1 MATPPLLQRVR
12 MKKVLII
19 GLDGATYTILDR
31 LMADGVMPFLRDFIA
46 QGVRAPLRTII
57 PALTPPAWTSLRTGV
72 RPGKHGIFDFFR
84 KAAPD
89 SHHIEML
96 TGKDIAAPT
105 LAQYANQH
113 DLTAAVLNF
122 PVTFPSPPIQG
133 YLIPGWMPWKQL
145 RFACQPADFYGRLK
159 ELPGFNPR
167 ELAMD
172 MKQEEKAIEGT
183 AEEEYKAWI
192 DVHIRKDRQWLQIV
206 RLLRESD
213 PPDYTA
219 IMFDG
224 TDKIQHLMWRFL
236 DPACYSLQPD
246 DFELEMRD
254 YVLRYYRALDEVI
267 QGIAALAF
275 QDAAIFIVSDHGFG
289 QQAFTFFVN
298 TWLEQQGLLAWAKDA
313 PAVSDQAILGIGQL
327 ARHTYLLDW
336 EKTLAY
342 APTPSANGIHIV
354 RQSAEHPHGVSAEMY
369 LPFRDHLVA
378 QLQQVVDPIHGQ
390 PLVAEIWTREEIFA
404 GPYMELAPDLTLVMR
419 DGGLISILA
428 AETAV
433 APRSVISGTHA
444 PLGIFAAQGSG
455 LQAGLTSPELS
466 ILDIAPLALYGMGL
480 PIPAQLDGRL
490 PTELFDPHALTARP
504 PLVAEDT
511 PIPSQPAVN
520 AEETL
525 DEESELAILEQLAK
539 LGYVE

>member
-1 MATPPLLQRVR
+1 

-31 LMADGVMPFLRDFIA
+31 LMTEGVMPFLGEFIA
-46 QGVRAPLRTII
+46 QGVRADLRTII

-105 LAQYANQH
+105 LAQYAN
-113 DLTAAVLNF
+113 DAGLTAAVLNF

-145 RFACQPADFYGRLK
+145 RFACQPADLYGRLK

-192 DVHIRKDRQWLQIV
+192 DVHIRKDQQWLQIM
-206 RLLRESD
+206 RMLRASD

-236 DPACYSLQPD
+236 DPACYSAQPD
-246 DFELEMRD
+246 SFELEMRD
-254 YVLRYYRALDEVI
+254 YVLRYYRALDTVI
-267 QGIAALAF
+267 QGIADLAF
-275 QDAAIFIVSDHGFG
+275 QGATVIVVSDHGFG
-289 QQAFTFFVN
+289 RQAFTFFVN

-336 EKTLAY
+336 QKTLAY

-354 RQSAEHPHGVSAEMY
+354 RQSAEQPHGVPAEEY
-369 LPFRDHLVA
+369 AAFRAHLIT
-378 QLQQVVDPIHGQ
+378 QLRQVVDPVQGQ
-390 PLVAEIWTREEIFA
+390 PLVAEIWTREEVFA
-404 GPYMELAPDLTLVMR
+404 GPYMELAPDLTLVMQ

-433 APRSVISGTHA
+433 APRSIISGTHA
-444 PLGIFAAQGSG
+444 PLGIFAARGPG
-455 LQAGLTSPELS
+455 LQTGLTIAELS
-466 ILDIAPLALYGMGL
+466 ILDIAPLALYSLGL

-490 PTELFDPHALTARP
+490 PTELFQPQALADHP
-504 PLVAEDT
+504 PTFAAGETSPAMSVAD
-511 PIPSQPAVN
+511 A
-520 AEETL
+520 AATL